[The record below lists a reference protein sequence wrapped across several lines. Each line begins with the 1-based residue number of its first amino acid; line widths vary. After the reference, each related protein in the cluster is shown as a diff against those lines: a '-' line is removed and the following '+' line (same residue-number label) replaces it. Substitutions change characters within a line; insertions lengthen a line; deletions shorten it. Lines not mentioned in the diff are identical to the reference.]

1 MKAKNEANDKLHSA
15 KRSLDEAEQSLIDS
29 AREEADARK
38 AIESGDKFAR
48 DLNRALG
55 KASDRVSEAQDT
67 YAQAQL
73 ESDRAEQVSQ
83 LASENLADLEE
94 KFEEATM
101 IRDDLDLVGE
111 DIHNSEPESDRSS
124 LADDL
129 RRLQKQE
136 SELRTDRD
144 RAEIR
149 LRDAERELS
158 KARARQEARSS
169 APGSAIT
176 IAALTK
182 LRESGQISGILGT
195 LGELTSPKDPS
206 HEEALATALGN
217 GLRSIVVRDDEV
229 AAECIKWLRQNS
241 GGRATFLPLNKLK
254 VSRPQGR
261 TLIVARNPGI
271 IGFAQDLLDYDQ
283 EVEIA
288 VTYASRNTLL
298 VQSMEVARNNMGGVR
313 MVTLDGSL
321 IESSGAM
328 TGGSKSRGNR
338 PAFGGSAG
346 GHSSI
351 DKHERLVQDAN
362 LLYSTVDAALRETM
376 LNLQDLRN
384 RINNVDG
391 SDHSVK
397 LRNWKADMDRAVK
410 SLSEIEKRMN
420 ISRAEFKTCEGTK
433 SLKISEAEKA
443 RVDLEAAL
451 QNRTDAAE
459 ALQDNTPDHLSEI
472 LRAAERKRT
481 EAERTKLSCESSIS
495 TNESQIVLMNQR
507 VSDIETRISKQEEE
521 IVLAEASI
529 SKLELS
535 ISTSKSELVELKG
548 KSEQFDEEH
557 QILTNRR
564 DQLVGERAS
573 LRATLDQL
581 SKERETIKSRINE
594 LNSQI
599 RQKAILAEETAE
611 ELADAGVAIPSED
624 IQLPTIAEAE
634 RAMQGLERRLGNL
647 GNVNMLAIDQYDET
661 AERISALIEDGK
673 TLRSRRDHLVSIAEQ
688 LEDERK
694 TRFMTVF
701 EHVNNN
707 FSRVYEILQPSGSGK
722 LRLENSKN
730 PFEGGLEM
738 ACVPPGKSR
747 NTRRSAL
754 SGGEKSMAALAL
766 IFAIQDYEPS
776 PFYYFDEVDQN
787 LDPFNSGRI
796 ATLCR
801 IRSERAQFI
810 MVTLRKVSL
819 SLADHHIGITHAGD
833 GCSRR
838 ITDFDRAA
846 AIELSEELEAEKKAQ
861 EESKAEKEA
870 MPDLPDPQNMPKV
883 PEPLENPVSL
893 GGLAERAGVE
903 KGAESHGTV
912 AEEEDSVIGSLRE
925 RTGDWTEDIDEKEK
939 VIFHN
944 NGDTEDAME
953 DSQNQ
958 EVDANEV

>member
-1 MKAKNEANDKLHSA
+1 M
-15 KRSLDEAEQSLIDS
+15 
-29 AREEADARK
+29 
-38 AIESGDKFAR
+38 
-48 DLNRALG
+48 
-55 KASDRVSEAQDT
+55 
-67 YAQAQL
+67 
-73 ESDRAEQVSQ
+73 
-83 LASENLADLEE
+83 
-94 KFEEATM
+94 
-101 IRDDLDLVGE
+101 
-111 DIHNSEPESDRSS
+111 
-124 LADDL
+124 
-129 RRLQKQE
+129 
-136 SELRTDRD
+136 
-144 RAEIR
+144 
-149 LRDAERELS
+149 
-158 KARARQEARSS
+158 
-169 APGSAIT
+169 
-176 IAALTK
+176 
-182 LRESGQISGILGT
+182 
-195 LGELTSPKDPS
+195 GELTAPKNPS

-229 AAECIKWLRQNS
+229 ASKCIKWLRQNS

-261 TLIVARNPGI
+261 TLLVARNPGI
-271 IGFAQDLLDYDQ
+271 IGFAQDLLEYDQ
-283 EVEIA
+283 EVETA
-288 VTYASRNTLL
+288 VIYASRNTLL
-298 VQSMEVARNNMGGVR
+298 VDSMEVARKNMGGVR

-328 TGGSKSRGNR
+328 TGGSTSRGNR
-338 PAFGGSAG
+338 PSFGGG
-346 GHSSI
+346 TGSSSSL
-351 DKHERLVQDAN
+351 DRHEMIVQEAN

-376 LNLQDLRN
+376 LNLQSLRD

-397 LRNWKADMDRAVK
+397 LRNWKLDLDRANK
-410 SLSEIEKRMN
+410 SLSEVEGRMISSRKELRESEENRTRMISLSEK
-420 ISRAEFKTCEGTK
+420 AKEDLEK
-433 SLKISEAEKA
+433 SLKVRAE
-443 RVDLEAAL
+443 
-451 QNRTDAAE
+451 AAE
-459 ALQDNTPDHLSEI
+459 ALQDNTPDHLSDI
-472 LRAAERKRT
+472 LRGAERKRT
-481 EAERTKLSCESSIS
+481 EAERLRLSCESSIA
-495 TNESQIVLMNQR
+495 TNESQISMMEQR
-507 VSDIETRISKQEEE
+507 VFDLEVRISKHEGE
-521 IVLAEASI
+521 INSAEVSI
-529 SKLELS
+529 SNLESS
-535 ISTSKSELVELKG
+535 ISVSKAELVDLKG

-557 QILTNRR
+557 RILTSRR
-564 DQLVGERAS
+564 DELIEERAS

-581 SKERETIKSRINE
+581 SKDRVIIKSRIDE
-594 LNSQI
+594 LNAQISQ
-599 RQKAILAEETAE
+599 KTNAAKETAR
-611 ELADAGVAIPSED
+611 ELDEAGVEIPPDD

-661 AERISALIEDGK
+661 AERISALMEDGK
-673 TLRSRRDHLVSIAEQ
+673 TLRARRDHLVSISEH
-688 LEDERK
+688 LENERK

-730 PFEGGLEM
+730 PFEGGLDM

-861 EESKAEKEA
+861 EESKAEKES
-870 MPDLPDPQNMPKV
+870 MPELPDPSNMPKV
-883 PEPLENPVSL
+883 PEPLQTPVSL
-893 GGLAERAGVE
+893 GGLAERAGVDSLGE
-903 KGAESHGTV
+903 SEVLENAAAE
-912 AEEEDSVIGSLRE
+912 DQVIESLRE
-925 RTGDWTEDIDEKEK
+925 RTEEWTEDIDEKEK
-939 VIFHN
+939 VIFN
-944 NGDTEDAME
+944 
-953 DSQNQ
+953 DSQDENEALEEDPQ
-958 EVDANEV
+958 QVDVE

>member
-521 IVLAEASI
+521 IVLAQASI

>member
-346 GHSSI
+346 GHSTI

-521 IVLAEASI
+521 IVLAQASI

>member
-1 MKAKNEANDKLHSA
+1 M
-15 KRSLDEAEQSLIDS
+15 
-29 AREEADARK
+29 
-38 AIESGDKFAR
+38 
-48 DLNRALG
+48 
-55 KASDRVSEAQDT
+55 
-67 YAQAQL
+67 
-73 ESDRAEQVSQ
+73 
-83 LASENLADLEE
+83 ASENLADLEE

-451 QNRTDAAE
+451 QDRTDAAE

-883 PEPLENPVSL
+883 PEPLENPASL
-893 GGLAERAGVE
+893 GGLAERAGIE